1 MKINTKKTISAY
13 ILAILILSSFSYSV
27 SAITNTRTAKA
38 ASDGEY
44 TLLEPLPCI
53 PGSGVT
59 CPSSMKTTIDF
70 RNYMQYAFNLLIGL
84 AAAAAVFMMVWGG
97 FKYMSTDSW
106 SDKSEGLDI
115 FKHAIYGLLL
125 VLSSYLILKTIDPR
139 LVEIPSNIVP
149 TITLKKSLEA
159 PMDDF
164 FVQMINEASKYQE
177 QGQGLVEKA
186 KKSKADVSVLESQK
200 QDIIKQINDLKN
212 PDEITPLEQGLNE
225 SDPKIQELR
234 AKIENIDNEINRIK
248 AEISIDVGLST
259 MTNGVVSQT
268 LNDLALNKIRQDS
281 VFREFYTGNK
291 NINKSTIDA
300 IFAESNI
307 AVEKIVAQ
315 RTRQLEELGSQDKI
329 GLIQE
334 KAREVY
340 LTLDIAKV
348 NAIIQ
353 NTKSQNDVNGAFGNF
368 VSRSDTETA
377 YVGSEKMGTKQELRN
392 KLQTDINNISTKIN
406 SVNNQDSKADLQK
419 KLNDTK
425 NLLIE
430 KFGH

>member
-1 MKINTKKTISAY
+1 MKTKTTKIISACM
-13 ILAILILSSFSYSV
+13 LSILILTSYIFISSTFTKTV
-27 SAITNTRTAKA
+27 SAQSS
-38 ASDGEY
+38 SDGEY

-53 PGSGVT
+53 PGQGIVCT
-59 CPSSMKTTIDF
+59 DGMKKTIDF

-125 VLSSYLILKTIDPR
+125 VLASYLILKTIDPR

-164 FVQMINEASKYQE
+164 FIQMINEASKYQE

-186 KKSKADVSVLESQK
+186 KKSKADVALLESKK
-200 QDIIKQINDLKN
+200 QDLVKQISDLKN
-212 PDEITPLEQGLNE
+212 PDGVTPLEQGLDE

-234 AKIENIDNEINRIK
+234 AKIEGVDDEINKIK
-248 AEISIDVGLST
+248 AEILIDTGLST

-268 LNDLALNKIRQDS
+268 FNDLALNKIRQDS
-281 VFREFYTGNK
+281 VFREFFKGNK

-300 IFAESNI
+300 IFAESNM

-315 RTRQLEELGSQDKI
+315 RTRQLEALGNQDKI

-334 KAREVY
+334 KAQETY

-353 NTKSQNDVNGAFGNF
+353 NTKSQNDVNGGFGEF
-368 VSRSDTETA
+368 ISRSDSETA
-377 YVGSEKMGTKQELRN
+377 YVGSEKMGTKQELRD
-392 KLQTDINNISTKIN
+392 KLQADINNISNKIN
-406 SVNNQDSKADLQK
+406 SVNNQDSKTDLQK
-419 KLNDTK
+419 KLDDTK
-425 NLLIE
+425 HLLIE

>member
-149 TITLKKSLEA
+149 TITLKKSTDFSGGKFYDQILSDAKNQQIATDNFINQAKQSRADIAELEA
-159 PMDDF
+159 KR
-164 FVQMINEASKYQE
+164 NEVYLKIMN
-177 QGQGLVEKA
+177 
-186 KKSKADVSVLESQK
+186 ADNDTSDEEIQQWQTEFESLTN
-200 QDIIKQINDLKN
+200 QINLNQAGTLRLFADSSMSQILSKTDRELGVENAGNTSNFVLFYSSAKLKK
-212 PDEITPLEQGLNE
+212 PQ
-225 SDPKIQELR
+225 
-234 AKIENIDNEINRIK
+234 
-248 AEISIDVGLST
+248 
-259 MTNGVVSQT
+259 
-268 LNDLALNKIRQDS
+268 
-281 VFREFYTGNK
+281 
-291 NINKSTIDA
+291 IDA
-300 IFAESNI
+300 IIDSSIQNI
-307 AVEKIVAQ
+307 NEKINPRPNHPTDYNRIQSMKELAPTEYENLVKEAEKNKLSLEIRRLEATVAN
-315 RTRQLEELGSQDKI
+315 TTKE
-329 GLIQE
+329 
-334 KAREVY
+334 
-340 LTLDIAKV
+340 AKV
-348 NAIIQ
+348 
-353 NTKSQNDVNGAFGNF
+353 V
-368 VSRSDTETA
+368 
-377 YVGSEKMGTKQELRN
+377 YVGGETIGVTPQTFLDDLTKTSTILNQKINTQISDPGVKQEFTTRM
-392 KLQTDINNISTKIN
+392 
-406 SVNNQDSKADLQK
+406 
-419 KLNDTK
+419 K
-425 NLLIE
+425 NVSDAMIKTL
-430 KFGH
+430 GN

>member
-1 MKINTKKTISAY
+1 
-13 ILAILILSSFSYSV
+13 
-27 SAITNTRTAKA
+27 
-38 ASDGEY
+38 
-44 TLLEPLPCI
+44 
-53 PGSGVT
+53 
-59 CPSSMKTTIDF
+59 
-70 RNYMQYAFNLLIGL
+70 MQYAFNLLIGL

>member
-1 MKINTKKTISAY
+1 MKTNTKKTISVY

-27 SAITNTRTAKA
+27 SAITNTRTARA

-149 TITLKKSLEA
+149 TITLKKST
-159 PMDDF
+159 DF
-164 FVQMINEASKYQE
+164 SGGKFYDQILSDAKNQQIITDALIE
-177 QGQGLVEKA
+177 QA
-186 KKSKADVSVLESQK
+186 KKSRAEVMQLEAKRTETYFKIANATNDTSDEEIQQWQTEFENLTSKINSEEGGTLSLVTAASMSAILAETDKQLSVDNIANASIPTFLFGSTAPNKSKIDSIIDSSLRNIDQKIDPPPSKTYDYNRIQNMKELAPTEFEKLQKEAAKNKLSLEIRRIEATLASAQPTGFLGTGSVVRIGTEK
-200 QDIIKQINDLKN
+200 VGTIENFSHSLRRDTAN
-212 PDEITPLEQGLNE
+212 LEQKANTQIT
-225 SDPKIQELR
+225 DP
-234 AKIENIDNEINRIK
+234 
-248 AEISIDVGLST
+248 
-259 MTNGVVSQT
+259 
-268 LNDLALNKIRQDS
+268 
-281 VFREFYTGNK
+281 
-291 NINKSTIDA
+291 
-300 IFAESNI
+300 
-307 AVEKIVAQ
+307 AV
-315 RTRQLEELGSQDKI
+315 
-329 GLIQE
+329 
-334 KAREVY
+334 
-340 LTLDIAKV
+340 
-348 NAIIQ
+348 
-353 NTKSQNDVNGAFGNF
+353 
-368 VSRSDTETA
+368 
-377 YVGSEKMGTKQELRN
+377 KQEFNTR
-392 KLQTDINNISTKIN
+392 INNIKESIN
-406 SVNNQDSKADLQK
+406 K
-419 KLNDTK
+419 
-425 NLLIE
+425 